1 MMSQTGIA
9 RAGSAK
15 RARLTVATFMAIGVS
30 AVGLL
35 GPASAS
41 ADPGDNNCSFGG
53 TTIACVGQI
62 NGGLVNVN
70 VGDVASNNDLDAL
83 ENNLN
88 NAFVAVANIGNINI
102 LSAQLNTAVQT
113 IVTTLVS
120 TTSTVKTCTPLVV
133 PPPVPTGTSTITI
146 TCS

>member
-1 MMSQTGIA
+1 MMSHIGIA
-9 RAGSAK
+9 RAGSTN
-15 RARLTVATFMAIGVS
+15 RARLTVATFMAIGAS

-41 ADPGDNNCSFGG
+41 AAGDNNCSFGG

-88 NAFVAVANIGNINI
+88 NAFVAVANIENINI

-120 TTSTVKTCTPLVV
+120 TTSTVKTCAPVVV

>member
-1 MMSQTGIA
+1 MMSHTGIA
-9 RAGSAK
+9 RAGSTN
-15 RARLTVATFMAIGVS
+15 RARLMVAAFMATGVS

-41 ADPGDNNCSFGG
+41 AAGDNNCSFEAP
-53 TTIACVGQI
+53 TTIGCVGQI
-62 NGGLVNVN
+62 NGGLVNVD

-88 NAFVAVANIGNINI
+88 NAFVAVANIENINI

-120 TTSTVKTCTPLVV
+120 TTSTVKTCTPVVV
-133 PPPVPTGTSTITI
+133 PPPVPTGTSIITI

>member
-1 MMSQTGIA
+1 MMSHTGIA
-9 RAGSAK
+9 RAGSTK
-15 RARLTVATFMAIGVS
+15 RARLTVATFMAIGAS

-35 GPASAS
+35 GPANAS

-88 NAFVAVANIGNINI
+88 DAFVAVANIGNINI

-120 TTSTVKTCTPLVV
+120 TTTTVKTCTPLVV

>member
-1 MMSQTGIA
+1 MTSQNGFA
-9 RAGSAK
+9 PAGSIN
-15 RARLTVATFMAIGVS
+15 RARVMVAALMAIGVL

-35 GPASAS
+35 GPASAG
-41 ADPGDNNCSFGG
+41 ADPGDNNCSLGG

-88 NAFVAVANIGNINI
+88 NAFVAVANIENINI

-120 TTSTVKTCTPLVV
+120 TTSTVKTCTPLVA